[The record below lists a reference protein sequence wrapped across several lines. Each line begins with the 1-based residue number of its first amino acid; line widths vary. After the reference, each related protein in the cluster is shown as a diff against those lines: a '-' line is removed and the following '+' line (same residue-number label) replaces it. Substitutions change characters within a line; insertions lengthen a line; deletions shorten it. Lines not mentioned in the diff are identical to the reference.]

1 MRPNLSFFLL
11 LPFFLFTLILFSC
24 SKGGTPAPNPVGGST
39 PPPPPPPAGGTT
51 TGGPTITAISPL
63 NPYQGDIV
71 TLTGTGFDPDPTKD
85 TVLIGAKVL
94 FNGQYYFSV
103 GKIDDS
109 HGVGNAKTTIIS
121 ATATEIKFRT
131 DSTMYIFGGQNAKWA
146 IQVSVPSKSVF
157 TGDTLNLKIIPFL
170 SGCDHYD
177 PYPLIC
183 YGYPIFAGDSLF
195 LHGRGL
201 YPPVTITV
209 DGKPID
215 NYYYFGV
222 PSITDVGE
230 GYLHGFINIDFFG
243 TTTPAGNCSSATVMK
258 EVKVVNADGRVAR
271 LPQTPFFPGPNSQII
286 EMYMDQPIYKKS
298 ESNNGLLT
306 LRGYAIRNF
315 KLVVKGIDQ
324 ADNSVFTETLAGHD
338 GDLVGTFTQAI
349 DLLALPDPKSSAG
362 AIYTVQMQLDNGAF
376 ASGARFTLYK

>member
-1 MRPNLSFFLL
+1 MRKLLSLSILL
-11 LPFFLFTLILFSC
+11 AIVIFSC
-24 SKGGTPAPNPVGGST
+24 KKGNTPTNPGGGTGTDST
-39 PPPPPPPAGGTT
+39 KPPPPPPGGTT

-85 TVLIGAKVL
+85 TVTIGAKVL
-94 FNGQYYFSV
+94 YNGQYYFSV

-131 DSTMYIFGGQNAKWA
+131 DSTMNILGGQNAKWA
-146 IQVSVPSKSVF
+146 IQVSVPSKSVY

-183 YGYPIFAGDSLF
+183 YGYPIFAGDSLA

-215 NYYYFGV
+215 NYYYLGV
-222 PSITDVGE
+222 RSITDGGE
-230 GYLHGFINIDFFG
+230 GWLYGFINIDFFG

-286 EMYMDQPIYKKS
+286 EIYMDQPIYKKS

-306 LRGYAIRNF
+306 LRAYALRSFTLI
-315 KLVVKGIDQ
+315 VKGVDQ
-324 ADNSVFTETLAGHD
+324 SDNSVFSEELSGNS
-338 GDLVGTFTQAI
+338 GDLTGTYTQTI

-362 AIYTVQMQLDNGAF
+362 AIYQVQLKNTNGTAL
-376 ASGARFTLYK
+376 AGPSFTLYK